1 MNNRTLTERP
11 QSLDVLL
18 YVVTLVCFAMA
29 CSFLIVFGFKLK
41 YVAAMCVEESLLP
54 QASTKVLA
62 GLPEDNAAPVQM
74 WMRKALD
81 SQLMAFS
88 VRRRLSLTH
97 MIGRQHPPCYIAW
110 L

>member
-1 MNNRTLTERP
+1 MNNRTLAERP

-18 YVVTLVCFAMA
+18 YVVTLVWFAMA
-29 CSFLIVFGFKLK
+29 CSFLIVFGFELK
-41 YVAAMCVEESLLP
+41 YVAATCVEESLLP

-62 GLPEDNAAPVQM
+62 GLPEDNTTPVQM
-74 WMRKALD
+74 WMHKALD

-88 VRRRLSLTH
+88 VRRQLSLTH
-97 MIGRQHPPCYIAW
+97 MIGGQHPPCCIAW